1 MNIGTILKNKR
12 LSLGYT
18 LEDVAKLV
26 GTSKQTIHR
35 YETGVISN
43 IPSDKIEALAKV
55 LQTTPAHIMGWEND
69 HTPFTYFPGEPA
81 KSTVLR
87 LASDPPFNYPSL
99 ESDTVTFPV
108 IGEVAAG
115 YDCIALETWDGET
128 VEIPTSY
135 LKGRKKN
142 EFFVLK
148 VKGDS
153 MYPEYQDGDKVLVLK
168 QSTLNYS
175 GQVGVV
181 LYDSELATLK
191 KVEYN
196 QGEDW
201 MRFVAINPSYPPKT
215 IENEDL
221 ELCRVLGIP
230 KYLIREIN
238 N

>member
-1 MNIGTILKNKR
+1 MNKFGEILRHLRTSNK
-12 LSLGYT
+12 LTQTQLASSLGLAFSTISMYERGEREPDFET
-18 LEDVAKLV
+18 LEAIADYFNVSLNYLLNK
-26 GTSKQTIHR
+26 
-35 YETGVISN
+35 
-43 IPSDKIEALAKV
+43 
-55 LQTTPAHIMGWEND
+55 ND
-69 HTPFTYFPGEPA
+69 NNSFTDLLNNPHTR
-81 KSTVLR
+81 TVLR
-87 LASDPPFNYPSL
+87 FSSEPPFAFPTP
-99 ESDTVTFPV
+99 EKDTVTFPV

-115 YDCIALETWDGET
+115 YDCIALEDWDGET
-128 VEIPTSY
+128 VEIPSSY
-135 LKGRKKN
+135 LKGRN
-142 EFFVLK
+142 RSEFFVLK

-181 LYDSELATLK
+181 LYDGELATLK
-191 KVEYN
+191 KVEYK

-230 KYLIREIN
+230 KYLIREIYT
-238 N
+238 